1 MKTFE
6 DYQTATAKDGRAIL
20 RRILDALLDAPEC
33 FYPVR
38 GQGMATGYQLAWWE
52 ARNTDIRALASDPL
66 PATEDMPETDA
77 DSFEDLIR
85 VNPVPLTDKAQSE
98 NHS

>member
-6 DYQTATAKDGRAIL
+6 DYQTATTEDGRAIL
-20 RRILDALLDAPEC
+20 RRILNALLDAPEC

-38 GQGMATGYQLAWWE
+38 GQGMATGDQLAWWE
-52 ARNTDIRALASDPL
+52 ARNTVVRALASDPL
-66 PATEDMPETDA
+66 PATEDVPDNA